1 MKDFQ
6 LRLFRHSAESPAG
19 PHRPSVDDL
28 DDDLAI
34 AARRFGRIEGLVFD
48 MGDVL
53 FDATAWRRRLL
64 QLLQRMGLQA
74 GYRSLFELWDRDY
87 LDAVHRGERD
97 YAEAF
102 VAFLRCAGLT
112 SAQVDEVV
120 AVSPQIKRQC
130 EAEVRP
136 FPGVRETLQRL
147 HDRGLPLAILSD
159 SESPATAIAARLQ
172 TLGLA
177 DLFAV
182 VVSSVDLRRTKPHPL
197 GYLTAAERLGLRP
210 DQAAFVGHDA
220 EELGGARRC
229 GLRTIAFN
237 YERGASADCR
247 IARFPDLFVLFAD
260 RRADGDASCGK
271 AA

>member
-6 LRLFRHSAESPAG
+6 LRLFRHPAERLAG
-19 PHRPSVDDL
+19 PHRPAVDDP

-34 AARRFGRIEGLVFD
+34 AARRFGSVVGLVFD

-112 SAQVDEVV
+112 AGQVDEVV
-120 AVSPQIKRQC
+120 AVSQQLKRQC

-136 FPGVRETLQRL
+136 FPGVRETLERL
-147 HDRGLPLAILSD
+147 RGRGLQLAVLSD
-159 SESPATAIAARLQ
+159 SESPAATIAARLQ
-172 TLGLA
+172 SLGIG
-177 DLFAV
+177 DFFAV
-182 VVSSVDLRRTKPHPL
+182 IVSSVDLRRTKPHPL
-197 GYLTAAERLGLRP
+197 GYLTAVERLGLRP

-229 GLRTIAFN
+229 GLRTVAFN

-247 IARFPDLFVLFAD
+247 IARFPDLFALFAE
-260 RRADGDASCGK
+260 RRVDGDASCGK